1 MGRKANDT
9 YDEFKQLY
17 YQHPKGKGTWRDDK
31 VKLINVFMICTNQK
45 LE

>member
-17 YQHPKGKGTWRDDK
+17 YQHPKGKGAWGEDK
-31 VKLINVFMICTNQK
+31 VNGERIR
-45 LE
+45 